1 MGSLA
6 DYLSETALEVASE
19 DSLPWDYFNGKTIVV
34 TGSTGLVCSQLVR
47 VFLARNS
54 TFSLGARLV
63 LPVRNIEK
71 AKTMFGECSDATFT
85 EWELGLPLED
95 IDQADFF
102 VHGAC
107 GTSSKSFQEKP
118 ATTISQIVSG
128 GEETLKVASRLE
140 VEKYIFLST
149 MEVYGEVDG
158 VATEDNLGK
167 LDSMVVRNSYPEAK
181 KLVECLCASAWVEA
195 GAKTVVLRL
204 AQTFGQGVLRN
215 DGRVFAEFG
224 RQAKAGKDI
233 TLLSDGSKRNPY
245 LSVNDATRAIV
256 VALAKA
262 EPGQAYNVANESSY
276 CSIKEMAELV
286 LREFGS
292 KEARVLFSSDPKR
305 LATFRKSSNLK
316 LDTKKMQSLGWN
328 AQDSLV
334 DMYTAMINCWDNE

>member
-19 DSLPWDYFNGKTIVV
+19 DSLPWDYFKGKTIVV

-54 TFSLGARLV
+54 AFSLGAHLV

-71 AKTMFGECSDATFT
+71 AKAMFDERSDVTFT
-85 EWELGLPLED
+85 EWELGLPLEG

-181 KLVECLCASAWVEA
+181 KLVECLCA
-195 GAKTVVLRL
+195 GLNL
-204 AQTFGQGVLRN
+204 A
-215 DGRVFAEFG
+215 
-224 RQAKAGKDI
+224 
-233 TLLSDGSKRNPY
+233 
-245 LSVNDATRAIV
+245 
-256 VALAKA
+256 
-262 EPGQAYNVANESSY
+262 
-276 CSIKEMAELV
+276 
-286 LREFGS
+286 
-292 KEARVLFSSDPKR
+292 
-305 LATFRKSSNLK
+305 LK
-316 LDTKKMQSLGWN
+316 Q
-328 AQDSLV
+328 
-334 DMYTAMINCWDNE
+334 